1 MKSLRRFLGWAL
13 AGLVLVLGSGLWSV
27 GHPLWAQESP
37 PPASPPVVKR
47 GEATRLEPE
56 PATWSD
62 RTLTEPPTSPPLAG
76 QPAAEAGEN
85 APPEELLTPADPGG
99 EASDPPLSE
108 AEQPSNPDPL
118 STLEQPFPATP
129 DAENMREDGPWVDRD
144 ELGQPSDVEIVL
156 RGMDP
161 EAAARSRLLMEA
173 DRLYVAGDR
182 TAATA
187 LYRQAKDP
195 DWVAE
200 ASPEE
205 PLIPLMNPEE
215 LPPGGRVYWREAQA
229 GLESEFPNRVLVP
242 LGLLVKE
249 YPEFLPAQLL
259 YARYLLTQDR
269 AAEAAA
275 SLEESALRY
284 PYHPEVLKA
293 QVEVQMAQERW
304 IEAAITAN
312 QFAILNPDHPEAE
325 AMGQLATRNLDR
337 FRGDMN
343 QTLTRNLVGNI
354 ITGAAGYFLTGG
366 LFGPFTAI
374 NSGILLM
381 QGEQGLGQQAAD
393 QVMRQLPIVEDP
405 DIRAYVNDMGQRLAA
420 LAGRTEFDYR
430 FEVIMDDS
438 LNAFALPGGK
448 IFINAGAITRSRS
461 EAELAGLLGHE
472 IAHAVL
478 SHGFQLVTQG
488 NLTASLAS
496 FIPVPEVAS
505 IAANLIVA
513 GYSRD
518 MERQADIL
526 GTKLLATERYAA
538 DGLHNLMATL
548 EQEYGNRGVTWFA
561 SHPNPRDRIGY
572 LKQLVDQGGLNRY
585 TYEGVEPH
593 LQIRHKMTQ
602 LLNAYK
608 LEQAEAEENRTPPAP

>member
-1 MKSLRRFLGWAL
+1 MKSLQRFLGWVL
-13 AGLVLVLGSGLWSV
+13 AGLCVVLGSGLGSV
-27 GHPLWAQESP
+27 GHPLWAQDSAGLEP
-37 PPASPPVVKR
+37 PPRVEYGDV
-47 GEATRLEPE
+47 
-56 PATWSD
+56 
-62 RTLTEPPTSPPLAG
+62 TSPSAG
-76 QPAAEAGEN
+76 GDRPPMGSTRVDAPAAE
-85 APPEELLTPADPGG
+85 EETATTEEPLTSDPVV
-99 EASDPPLSE
+99 EASPTPPSD
-108 AEQPSNPDPL
+108 S
-118 STLEQPFPATP
+118 STNVESANVEQPFPAVP
-129 DAENMREDGPWVDRD
+129 NAESIPVDGPWVDRD
-144 ELGQPSDVEIVL
+144 ELGRPSDLEIVL
-156 RGMDP
+156 RGMEP
-161 EAAARSRLLMEA
+161 EEANRLRLLMEA

-182 TAATA
+182 TAATT

-195 DWVAE
+195 AWLAE
-200 ASPEE
+200 AAPEE
-205 PLIPLMNPEE
+205 PLIPIMDAEA
-215 LPPGGRVYWREAQA
+215 LPPAGRVYWREAQA

-242 LGLLVKE
+242 LELLVKE

-269 AAEAAA
+269 AAESLAILEAAA
-275 SLEESALRY
+275 IRY

-337 FRGDMN
+337 FRGEMN
-343 QTLTRNLVGNI
+343 QTLTGNLVGNI
-354 ITGAAGYFLTGG
+354 ITGAAGYLLTGG

-381 QGEQGLGQQAAD
+381 QGEQGLGQQAAS
-393 QVMRQLPIVEDP
+393 QVMRQLPIVDDP
-405 DIRAYVNDMGQRLAA
+405 DIRAYVNNMGQRLAA
-420 LAGRTEFDYR
+420 LAGRTEFDYS

-496 FIPVPEVAS
+496 FIPVPEVAN
-505 IAANLIVA
+505 IAANLLVA

-561 SHPNPRDRIGY
+561 SHPNPGDRISY
-572 LKQLVDQGGLNRY
+572 LKRLVDQGGLNRY
-585 TYEGVEPH
+585 TYEGVEAH
-593 LQIRHKMTQ
+593 LTMRHKMTQ
-602 LLNAYK
+602 LLNTYK
-608 LEQAEAEENRTPPAP
+608 LEQAETEANRTPPEP